1 MKKSI
6 SLTLSEDVLEKL
18 RREAEKEKRS
28 VSQTIEILVEEA
40 LEARA
45 KGGK

>member
-40 LEARA
+40 LDARA
-45 KGGK
+45 NGGK

>member
-18 RREAEKEKRS
+18 RREADKEKRS

-40 LEARA
+40 LDARA
-45 KGGK
+45 KAAK